1 MSMKPKHDPL
11 GPLLDMHDYALRVV
25 TLTQG
30 QSEHSITRDNNWQ
43 LQASLE
49 RCLELIGEAA
59 NRIAPDFQKDHPEIP
74 WAGII
79 GMRNLL
85 IHGYDSVLPSK
96 LWETATAGIAE
107 LLPHLSSL
115 IKSIQPPSPP

>member
-1 MSMKPKHDPL
+1 MKPKHDPL

-59 NRIAPDFQKDHPEIP
+59 NRIAPDFQKTHPEIP

>member
-30 QSEHSITRDNNWQ
+30 HSELSITRDNNWQ

-59 NRIAPDFQKDHPEIP
+59 NRIAPDFQKPIQKYL
-74 WAGII
+74 GQ
-79 GMRNLL
+79 G
-85 IHGYDSVLPSK
+85 
-96 LWETATAGIAE
+96 
-107 LLPHLSSL
+107 SSECA
-115 IKSIQPPSPP
+115 IY

>member
-1 MSMKPKHDPL
+1 MKPKHDPR
-11 GPLLDMHDYALRVV
+11 GPLLDMHVYALRVV

>member
-1 MSMKPKHDPL
+1 MKPEHDPR

-59 NRIAPDFQKDHPEIP
+59 NRIAPDFQKAHPKIP

-107 LLPHLSSL
+107 LLPHLSAL
-115 IKSIQPPSPP
+115 IKSTQP